1 MIYYTNKIRCKKVVS
16 ASIKVLTTGLFLVCC
31 HHRITSEE
39 LSGIHLSQI
48 QIVPLPNP
56 LCLWRVVQAERA
68 SSSWAALMA
77 NLKNFHSTTES
88 CIAILNYR

>member
-1 MIYYTNKIRCKKVVS
+1 MQESCVYKYKSSHYWLVLGVLPSQNRFRRTEWNSFVSNTNCS
-16 ASIKVLTTGLFLVCC
+16 TP
-31 HHRITSEE
+31 E
-39 LSGIHLSQI
+39 
-48 QIVPLPNP
+48 P